1 MVLYIRKTRKP
12 DDCTTAKV
20 KVKELQIFKP
30 VVAQK
35 QQLWNRGFFW
45 LYLVGACLGASGST
59 VYGPDFQIGRMNR
72 NGPRRRS
79 ETKFAPWKRFQCE
92 R

>member
-1 MVLYIRKTRKP
+1 
-12 DDCTTAKV
+12 
-20 KVKELQIFKP
+20 
-30 VVAQK
+30 
-35 QQLWNRGFFW
+35 LWNRGFFW